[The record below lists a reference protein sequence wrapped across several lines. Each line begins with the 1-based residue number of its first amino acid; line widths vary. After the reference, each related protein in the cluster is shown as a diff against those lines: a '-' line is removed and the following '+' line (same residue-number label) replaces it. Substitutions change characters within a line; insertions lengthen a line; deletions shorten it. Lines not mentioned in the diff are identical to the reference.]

1 MKRPSNQG
9 LQRQNHWLARV
20 ASVLFWLL
28 VWQAAAM
35 ALHQPLLLSS
45 PLRVA
50 ERLFAL
56 LGERA
61 FYAALGYSLRR
72 IALGFFAGFL
82 LGGLPLMEAL
92 LRPLMVTVKSVPVAS
107 FIILALIWL
116 SARRLSAFIAFLMVL
131 PITYGN
137 LLSGLKSTPT
147 QLLEMA
153 RLYHVSWGRRLL
165 YIQLPHIKPHLL
177 SALTLALGMSWKA
190 GVAAEVIGIPTGSIG
205 EQLYQSKVYFDLTSL
220 YAWTVAIVLVSVL
233 FEKAVLLAVR
243 LLYGRLERL

>member
-20 ASVLFWLL
+20 AAVLFWLL

-82 LGGLPLMEAL
+82 LGALLAMLAARLPLMEAL

-116 SARRLSAFIAFLMVL
+116 SARRLSAFIAFLISSCPTSS
-131 PITYGN
+131 PIC
-137 LLSGLKSTPT
+137 S
-147 QLLEMA
+147 A
-153 RLYHVSWGRRLL
+153 R
-165 YIQLPHIKPHLL
+165 
-177 SALTLALGMSWKA
+177 
-190 GVAAEVIGIPTGSIG
+190 
-205 EQLYQSKVYFDLTSL
+205 
-220 YAWTVAIVLVSVL
+220 
-233 FEKAVLLAVR
+233 
-243 LLYGRLERL
+243 

>member
-9 LQRQNHWLARV
+9 LQLQNHWLARV
-20 ASVLFWLL
+20 AAVLFWLL

-82 LGGLPLMEAL
+82 LGALLAMLAARLPLMEAL
-92 LRPLMVTVKSVPVAS
+92 LRSSPCPWP
-107 FIILALIWL
+107 AL
-116 SARRLSAFIAFLMVL
+116 S
-131 PITYGN
+131 
-137 LLSGLKSTPT
+137 
-147 QLLEMA
+147 
-153 RLYHVSWGRRLL
+153 SWR
-165 YIQLPHIKPHLL
+165 
-177 SALTLALGMSWKA
+177 
-190 GVAAEVIGIPTGSIG
+190 
-205 EQLYQSKVYFDLTSL
+205 
-220 YAWTVAIVLVSVL
+220 
-233 FEKAVLLAVR
+233 
-243 LLYGRLERL
+243 